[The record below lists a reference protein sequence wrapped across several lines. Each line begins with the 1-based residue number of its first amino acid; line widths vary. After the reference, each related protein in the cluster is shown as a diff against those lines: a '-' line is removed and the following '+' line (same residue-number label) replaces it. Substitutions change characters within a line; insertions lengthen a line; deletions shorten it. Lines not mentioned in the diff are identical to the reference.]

1 MNRILITHFFFQS
14 FFSNAQKVC
23 SSELVP
29 FQNGEQIIYN
39 VEYKMGKSWVSAGKA
54 RFIVKDSTFN
64 NKSCYYI
71 EGKGRSLQSYDWFFK
86 VRDKYASFVSKSNL
100 KPYYFQRRVR
110 EGDFSLDYDYEFNF
124 SKLNAFVTEKRK
136 SSRNHDTIKINQCSF
151 DIMTAVY
158 LSRSINFKELS
169 YNDSVN
175 LDIVLDKELFDLS
188 IEYKGEKDISAQ
200 HGKKINCIHFQIKL
214 IEGTIFKGNE
224 KMDVFVSNDVNKI
237 PIFVEAE
244 IIVGSIRAYA
254 KSIKGTKTPLKYL
267 N

>member
-1 MNRILITHFFFQS
+1 MNRILTILFFFLS
-14 FFSNAQKVC
+14 FFNKAQKLC
-23 SSELVP
+23 SSSIAP
-29 FQNGEQIIYN
+29 FQDGEQIIYN
-39 VEYKMGKSWVSAGKA
+39 IEYKMGNSWVSAGKA

-86 VRDKYASFVSKSNL
+86 VRDKYASFISKSNL

-124 SKLNAFVTEKRK
+124 KKLKAYVTEKRK
-136 SSRNHDTIKINQCSF
+136 SSKIKDTININQCSF

-169 YNDSVN
+169 YDDSVN
-175 LDIVLDKELFDLS
+175 LDIVLDKELFDLA
-188 IEYKGEKDISAQ
+188 IEYKGEKDITAQ

-224 KMDVFVSNDVNKI
+224 KMDVFVSNDGNKI
-237 PIFVEAE
+237 PVFVEAE